1 MYIIVGLGN
10 PGAKYETTRH
20 NMGFIAI
27 DYLSR
32 EYNIP
37 VNRLGFKSLY
47 GQGNIAGEKVILVKP
62 QTFMNLSGQTVKE
75 IVDFYKLTNDK
86 VIVIYDEISIPLG
99 KIRIRPSGSA
109 GGHNGMKNIIY
120 LLQDDK
126 FPRIRIGIGMPEN
139 SHIDIADYVLGKL
152 SDDEIKI
159 LKDSVKNA
167 ASGVELIIKEGVTS
181 AMNKLN

>member
-10 PGAKYETTRH
+10 PGTKYETTRH

-62 QTFMNLSGQTVKE
+62 QTFMNLS
-75 IVDFYKLTNDK
+75 
-86 VIVIYDEISIPLG
+86 
-99 KIRIRPSGSA
+99 A
-109 GGHNGMKNIIY
+109 
-120 LLQDDK
+120 
-126 FPRIRIGIGMPEN
+126 
-139 SHIDIADYVLGKL
+139 
-152 SDDEIKI
+152 
-159 LKDSVKNA
+159 
-167 ASGVELIIKEGVTS
+167 
-181 AMNKLN
+181 